1 MKFPRKRRALDSR
14 IQQITGSS
22 SSLAV
27 ICLMVLAVGF
37 TVARGDLLIV
47 DMIPTL
53 TGVIITPKVSF
64 AIHSGINRCFF
75 WSDQI
80 VSRIETTWIWRKD
93 WWKTQLAKMKYEFLL
108 VYYAERNL
116 KAARIC
122 HLPFIY
128 IFRPMKG
135 RMAINVIL

>member
-27 ICLMVLAVGF
+27 ICLMVLAGF

-53 TGVIITPKVSF
+53 TGVIIIPKVSF
-64 AIHSGINRCFF
+64 AIHS
-75 WSDQI
+75 
-80 VSRIETTWIWRKD
+80 
-93 WWKTQLAKMKYEFLL
+93 
-108 VYYAERNL
+108 
-116 KAARIC
+116 
-122 HLPFIY
+122 
-128 IFRPMKG
+128 
-135 RMAINVIL
+135 AINVASFDLIKSFLELKQRGYGGGKIGEKHSWRKWNTSFS

>member
-27 ICLMVLAVGF
+27 ICLMVLAGF

-53 TGVIITPKVSF
+53 TGNNYPEGIVCHSF
-64 AIHSGINRCFF
+64 GHQS
-75 WSDQI
+75 
-80 VSRIETTWIWRKD
+80 
-93 WWKTQLAKMKYEFLL
+93 LL
-108 VYYAERNL
+108 L
-116 KAARIC
+116 LI
-122 HLPFIY
+122 
-128 IFRPMKG
+128 
-135 RMAINVIL
+135 

>member
-37 TVARGDLLIV
+37 IVTRGDLLIA

-53 TGVIITPKVSF
+53 TNNNYPEDIVWCHSF
-64 AIHSGINRCFF
+64 EHQCCFF
-75 WSDQI
+75 
-80 VSRIETTWIWRKD
+80 
-93 WWKTQLAKMKYEFLL
+93 
-108 VYYAERNL
+108 
-116 KAARIC
+116 
-122 HLPFIY
+122 
-128 IFRPMKG
+128 
-135 RMAINVIL
+135 

>member
-27 ICLMVLAVGF
+27 ICLMVLAGF

-53 TGVIITPKVSF
+53 TGNNYPEGIVCHSFGHQSLLLLIWSNRFSNWNNVDMEERLVKNTVGENEIRVSPSLLRGEKF
-64 AIHSGINRCFF
+64 KSGADLPLALYIHIQT
-75 WSDQI
+75 D
-80 VSRIETTWIWRKD
+80 
-93 WWKTQLAKMKYEFLL
+93 
-108 VYYAERNL
+108 ERT
-116 KAARIC
+116 
-122 HLPFIY
+122 HGY
-128 IFRPMKG
+128 
-135 RMAINVIL
+135 

>member
-37 TVARGDLLIV
+37 TVARSDLLIV

-64 AIHSGINRCFF
+64 AIHS
-75 WSDQI
+75 
-80 VSRIETTWIWRKD
+80 
-93 WWKTQLAKMKYEFLL
+93 
-108 VYYAERNL
+108 
-116 KAARIC
+116 
-122 HLPFIY
+122 
-128 IFRPMKG
+128 
-135 RMAINVIL
+135 AINVASFDLIKSFLELKQRGYEGKIGEKHSWRKWNTSFS

>member
-37 TVARGDLLIV
+37 TVTRGDLLIA

-53 TGVIITPKVSF
+53 TNNNYPEDMYGVIHSNINVVSF
-64 AIHSGINRCFF
+64 
-75 WSDQI
+75 D
-80 VSRIETTWIWRKD
+80 
-93 WWKTQLAKMKYEFLL
+93 
-108 VYYAERNL
+108 L
-116 KAARIC
+116 KS
-122 HLPFIY
+122 FS
-128 IFRPMKG
+128 
-135 RMAINVIL
+135 N